1 MSDNSSSI
9 GNLVRALNRLSLAIE
24 ESGRQGTEEWEVITE
39 VPEEPAEPNVPVGD
53 HYTAAEQL
61 PPCPPHLLRLG
72 RRLVAGEYSVEYRI
86 KRAWEAG
93 YWASLVLARRLR
105 RPRASLP
112 LSLRS
117 CIFVILRAPGL
128 SSPTRVSSVSDLY
141 RITGRFSEE
150 TVCHGFP
157 SIAEPE
163 TYCEAAGVEFP
174 CQHQWT

>member
-1 MSDNSSSI
+1 MSDHSSEI
-9 GNLVRALNRLSLAIE
+9 NELVRALNRLSVAIE
-24 ESGRQGTEEWEVITE
+24 DSGRQNQERWEVVSE
-39 VPEEPAEPNVPVGD
+39 APEEPVTANIPVGD
-53 HYTAAEQL
+53 YHTAAEQL

-93 YWASLVLARRLR
+93 CWASLVLARRLP

-112 LSLRS
+112 LNIRP
-117 CIFVILRAPGL
+117 CIYIILRAPQL
-128 SSPTRVSSVSDLY
+128 RAPTRVSSVSDLY

-150 TVCHGFP
+150 TLCHGFP
-157 SIAEPE
+157 SIAEAE

-174 CQHQWT
+174 AQHRWN